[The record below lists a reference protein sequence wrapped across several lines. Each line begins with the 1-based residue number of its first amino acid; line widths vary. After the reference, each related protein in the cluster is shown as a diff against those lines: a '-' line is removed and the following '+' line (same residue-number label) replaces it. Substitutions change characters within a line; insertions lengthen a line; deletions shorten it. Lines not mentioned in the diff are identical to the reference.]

1 MPDDRPAQPWRIVI
15 VSQVAEVAAG
25 YAHLVRALGHEPVAH
40 VATRRRS
47 PDETPPAGAVAFL
60 NRLLYEGPPDL
71 PLVFPATRRQLTAL
85 VRAFDP
91 ALVLCTGFPWRIP
104 AEALA
109 LPPLGWLNGHPSLLP
124 EYRGPTPMA
133 WAVRNGETEIG
144 LTYHLM
150 DDEFDTGA
158 ILAQGSVPLD
168 DADDLMTLNDKF
180 APLAA
185 ELLPIAFDRL
195 ARGERG
201 DVQEGGSYQSLFED
215 DYALVDTAL
224 PAGDVHR
231 QVRAWSFAPFAL
243 GERGPILVQ
252 GGARR
257 RLLRTSLAEVDGAE
271 RLDCADGPLWIV
283 ESEPA

>member
-1 MPDDRPAQPWRIVI
+1 MTRDLPAQPWRVVI
-15 VSQVAEVAAG
+15 VSQIAEVASG
-25 YAHLVRALGHEPVAH
+25 YAHMLRALGHEPVGH
-40 VATRRRS
+40 VAIRRRA
-47 PDETPPAGAVAFL
+47 PDETPPDGAIAFL

-71 PLVFPATRRQLTAL
+71 PLVFPATRSQLTTL
-85 VRAFDP
+85 LRAFEPD
-91 ALVLCTGFPWRIP
+91 LVLCTGFPWRIP

-109 LPPLGWLNGHPSLLP
+109 VPPLGWLNGHPSLLP

-150 DDEFDTGA
+150 DEEFDTGA

-168 DADDLMTLNDKF
+168 DDDTLLTLNDKF
-180 APLAA
+180 APLSA
-185 ELLPIAFDRL
+185 ELLPIAFDRI

-215 DYALVDTAL
+215 DYALIDTSL

-243 GERGPILVQ
+243 GERGPILVRD
-252 GGARR
+252 GTRR
-257 RLLRTSLAEVDGAE
+257 RLLRTSLAEVEGAE
-271 RLDCADGPLWIV
+271 RLECADGPLWIV